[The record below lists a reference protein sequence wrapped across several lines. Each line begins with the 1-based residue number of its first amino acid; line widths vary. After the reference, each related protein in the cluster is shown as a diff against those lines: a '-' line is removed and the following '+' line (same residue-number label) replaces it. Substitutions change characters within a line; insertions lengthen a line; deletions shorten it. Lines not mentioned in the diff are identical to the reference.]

1 MTQSWPSW
9 MTSPNSKQQLCVQHE
24 RNGQCMFADNLIIM
38 LGHRSLLRLF
48 LAPILY
54 RNFFILLQ
62 PGLLFHVG
70 FWNTMRTNGAGAEM
84 RRFSQA
90 PMEGTLKFCCGEWPS
105 GLSEPR
111 SGIFQCW
118 YQRGQHRE
126 HSFWPQASRYRKHAK
141 ARDTVISPCEE
152 CGCQGHGQKLG
163 LLLSSLQWREQQ
175 EPCSQSRPQACFCR
189 PWWSGVRYAEN
200 VTCLYSPRLP
210 LKEP

>member
-48 LAPILY
+48 LAQILY

-111 SGIFQCW
+111 RVSSSVDIKGDNIESTASGHRRPGTGNM
-118 YQRGQHRE
+118 QRPG
-126 HSFWPQASRYRKHAK
+126 
-141 ARDTVISPCEE
+141 I
-152 CGCQGHGQKLG
+152 L
-163 LLLSSLQWREQQ
+163 
-175 EPCSQSRPQACFCR
+175 
-189 PWWSGVRYAEN
+189 
-200 VTCLYSPRLP
+200 
-210 LKEP
+210 